1 MNDRLY
7 EVMNTGSLS
16 VVCPDVL
23 DLEWDDVN
31 PSLSVASDD
40 LTSPS
45 ETRSF
50 ELTRATLSFV
60 RLPASGAWRPSVC
73 LRQKGGDW
81 SSVLALPRPCL
92 WVANATSESGLALSP
107 VSSVSAS
114 AVSTSPLSALS
125 LSSSLIR
132 SAMTTA
138 HHPTLMSSRMTAL
151 IG

>member
-60 RLPASGAWRPSVC
+60 RLPASGA
-73 LRQKGGDW
+73 
-81 SSVLALPRPCL
+81 
-92 WVANATSESGLALSP
+92 
-107 VSSVSAS
+107 
-114 AVSTSPLSALS
+114 
-125 LSSSLIR
+125 
-132 SAMTTA
+132 
-138 HHPTLMSSRMTAL
+138 
-151 IG
+151 